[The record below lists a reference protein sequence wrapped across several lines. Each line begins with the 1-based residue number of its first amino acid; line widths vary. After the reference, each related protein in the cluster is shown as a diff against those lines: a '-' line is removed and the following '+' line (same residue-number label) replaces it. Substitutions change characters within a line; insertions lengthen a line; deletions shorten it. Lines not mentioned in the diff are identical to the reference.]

1 VVQEFVVD
9 SPKTKQMAEKIKSFG
24 YEQGVLVLVDA
35 FDENLY
41 LASRNL
47 PNVLVVEA
55 QYADPVSLVRF
66 PNVIATAGA
75 VKRLEEM
82 LA

>member
-1 VVQEFVVD
+1 MVD
-9 SPKTKQMAEKIKSFG
+9 G
-24 YEQGVLVLVDA
+24 

-41 LASRNL
+41 LSARNL

-66 PNVIATAGA
+66 PNVVATKAA
-75 VKRLEEM
+75 VKKLEEM